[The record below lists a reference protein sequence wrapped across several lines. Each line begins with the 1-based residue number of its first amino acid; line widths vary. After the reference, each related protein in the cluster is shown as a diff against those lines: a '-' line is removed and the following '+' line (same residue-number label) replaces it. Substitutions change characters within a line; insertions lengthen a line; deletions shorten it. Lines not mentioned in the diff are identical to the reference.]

1 MRDKPLTWKE
11 LRASLNV
18 TEEEEEEIRLEME
31 LIEATIK
38 ARKEKKLTQRKL
50 SELSG
55 ISQPV
60 IARIERRV
68 NAPTVETLMK
78 LLFSMGYTLKVVPL
92 EKLKK

>member
-1 MRDKPLTWKE
+1 MRDKPLTWE
-11 LRASLNV
+11 DVETGLNF
-18 TEEEEEEIRLEME
+18 TEEEKNAIRFEEE

-38 ARKEKKLTQRKL
+38 AREEKKLTQREL
-50 SELSG
+50 SKLSG

-78 LLFSMGYTLKVVPL
+78 LLFAMGYTLKVVPL
-92 EKLKK
+92 EKEKK

>member
-1 MRDKPLTWKE
+1 MRDKPLTWE
-11 LRASLNV
+11 DVEAGLNL
-18 TEEEEEEIRLEME
+18 TDEEKNAIRFEEE

-38 ARKEKKLTQRKL
+38 AREEKKLTQRKL

-78 LLFSMGYTLKVVPL
+78 LLFAMGYTLKVVPL
-92 EKLKK
+92 EDAKK

>member
-18 TEEEEEEIRLEME
+18 TEEEEEEIRLEKE

-38 ARKEKKLTQRKL
+38 AREEKKLTQRKL

-78 LLFSMGYTLKVVPL
+78 LLFAMGYTLKVVPL
-92 EKLKK
+92 KKGKK